1 MTFGAQASAAKGAPV
16 PISPGSQQ
24 VSVSITVVYAA

>member
-1 MTFGAQASAAKGAPV
+1 MASASAGAASV

-24 VSVSITVVYAA
+24 VSVSVTVVYAV

>member
-1 MTFGAQASAAKGAPV
+1 MATPSAGRAAPSV

-24 VSVSITVVYAA
+24 LSVSVTVVYALA